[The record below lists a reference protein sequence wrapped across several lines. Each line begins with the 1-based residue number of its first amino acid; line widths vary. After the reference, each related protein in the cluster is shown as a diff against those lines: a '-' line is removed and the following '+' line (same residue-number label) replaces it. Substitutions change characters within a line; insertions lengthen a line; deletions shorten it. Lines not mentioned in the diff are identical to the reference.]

1 MASTYLQRTP
11 STTGNRKKW
20 TWSAWIKRS
29 KLGASQY
36 LLSSY
41 ESSSTETTI
50 LFNSSDQLD
59 VFNWYGNAYNGR
71 KTTNMKFRDTH
82 GFYHIVINLD
92 LDHATA
98 DDRFQI
104 YVNGERITSFATSS
118 NPTTGSSTVY
128 NLINIP
134 MRLGAYASA
143 GNGMYFDGIMA
154 HVHFVDGLQLDADTF
169 GSTDSTTGIWKP
181 KTNPTISDYG
191 TNGFFLDFA
200 SSSTMGNDVSGK
212 NNDLAVSTGT
222 MTQTIDTPS
231 NVFATFNRN
240 IPQTGAISGRHTS
253 VSLSLTNGNLSA
265 GAGAAIFADQVSTL
279 GFTKG
284 KYYAEFLTTGDT
296 YTAMGIV
303 NEKFDDNSLGDYI
316 GSDTETG
323 VNNIGYQSVDGAVKK
338 NNVSQYTGSTFT
350 SANDIISIAVDMDNN
365 YIYFAKNGVWQNSGD
380 PTSGATGTG
389 GVSITPDEYF
399 FAVSPHNNSGSG
411 TQYIHA
417 NFGNGY
423 FGTTAVASAGTNS
436 GIGTFEYDV
445 PSGYKALCTKNINEQ
460 EYS

>member
-29 KLGASQY
+29 KISTAQY

-50 LFNSSDQLD
+50 TFNTADQLD
-59 VFNWYGNAYNGR
+59 YYNWYGNAYNGR
-71 KTTNMKFRDTH
+71 KQTSMKFRDTNAW
-82 GFYHIVINLD
+82 YHIVVNLD
-92 LDHATA
+92 LDNATA
-98 DDRFQI
+98 DDRAQI
-104 YVNGERITSFATSS
+104 YVNGERITDFATSS

-134 MRLGAYASA
+134 TRLGAYASA

-169 GSTDSTTGIWKP
+169 GETDSTTGIWKP
-181 KTNPTISDYG
+181 KTSPTISDYG

-231 NVFATFNRN
+231 NVFATFN
-240 IPQTGAISGRHTS
+240 PLAQTTTKGN
-253 VSLSLTNGNLSA
+253 LSNGNLTYDRP
-265 GAGAAIFADQVSTL
+265 GASDNWVTIFGTQA
-279 GFTKG
+279 FTQG
-284 KYYAEFLTTGDT
+284 KYYFEYKIIDGGSSAGNGSIVGLINYDISAIQNSSLT
-296 YTAMGIV
+296 
-303 NEKFDDNSLGDYI
+303 YI
-316 GSDTETG
+316 GGNSG
-323 VNNIGYQSVDGAVKK
+323 DGGMGWYGAG
-338 NNVSQYTGSTFT
+338 NLFTQGGDQGIFSSYTDG
-350 SANDIISIAVDMDNN
+350 DIVMVAVDADNG
-365 YIYFAKNGVWQNSGD
+365 YVYWGKNGSWINSGD

-389 GVSITPDEYF
+389 GFALSLAGSNGTYCFGVSHREGG
-399 FAVSPHNNSGSG
+399 NG
-411 TQYIHA
+411 TA

-445 PSGYKALCTKNINEQ
+445 PSGYKALCTKNINAQ